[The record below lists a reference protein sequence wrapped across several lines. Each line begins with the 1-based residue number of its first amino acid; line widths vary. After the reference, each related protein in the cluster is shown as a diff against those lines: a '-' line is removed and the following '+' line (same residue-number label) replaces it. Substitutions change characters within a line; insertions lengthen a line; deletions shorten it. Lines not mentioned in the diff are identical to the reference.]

1 MRCENTEE
9 FYNELVIGV
18 LSEDCGLSMHAQDD
32 IQTDFELISDFNKWP
47 VKIGIIFTGSF
58 HPYIEAGRSENLKLD
73 EYELSQIRI
82 RNCDE

>member
-18 LSEDCGLSMHAQDD
+18 LSEDCGLSMHAQAD

-58 HPYIEAGRSENLKLD
+58 LPYIESGRSENLKMD